1 MSVTPSGNCSTVT
14 VSDDGSAVVAS
25 CATVINQTGGAGVTD
40 GDKGDITVSGSGATW
55 TIDSGAVTSAK
66 IAAGAVTL
74 AKVEQIASG
83 RLLGNASGTTASPS
97 SLTVLSP
104 LVLNTAN
111 NRLEIQNSVS
121 DTLTLTA
128 GTGLTG
134 GGDLTANRTFTV
146 DFATSGAATAGK
158 AVEATDS
165 RLSNNRTPTTHKTSH
180 ATGGTDAIAP
190 ADIGAAAATHT
201 HAVGDLT
208 AGSASSGQVL
218 TYNGSAWAPAT
229 PAAGSAFS
237 PATTSETWSDF
248 LGNSAAPW
256 QALTNGTGAV
266 VNFNTAVGGTA
277 RIGMATMGTGSTASG
292 RAAVGSNLQDAAEF
306 GGGIHVFETAL
317 VATNLSTSGERY
329 ILYAGFIDSLTGT
342 PAEGAY
348 FRYSDDV
355 NGGNWECVT
364 VTGST
369 ETTTDSTVSVAAST
383 WNRLR
388 IEVNSAGTEAK
399 FYVDG
404 TLAAT
409 HTTNM
414 PGSGD
419 RFGIGCNM
427 RKTVGTTLRQSR
439 CDYVY
444 HKAEVT
450 R

>member
-1 MSVTPSGNCSTVT
+1 MPDRII
-14 VSDDGSAVVAS
+14 VSAPGPQGPAG
-25 CATVINQTGGAGVTD
+25 TGGGGGVTD

-111 NRLEIQNSVS
+111 NRLEIQNTVS

-165 RLSNNRTPTTHKTSH
+165 RLSDNRTPTTHKTSH

-229 PAAGSAFS
+229 P
-237 PATTSETWSDF
+237 TSSYFEPSGICETYSDF
-248 LGNSAAPW
+248 LGNAVNPW
-256 QALTNGTGAV
+256 ASQNNGTSSGTSFT
-266 VNFNTAVGGTA
+266 VNEAAARPGQVQIATGTTTTGRCSVGTRGQDVLFFGTA
-277 RIGMATMGTGSTASG
+277 A
-292 RAAVGSNLQDAAEF
+292 
-306 GGGIHVFETAL
+306 HVFECTIFP
-317 VATNLSTSGERY
+317 TNLSTATERF
-329 ILYAGFIDSLTGT
+329 ILYAGFFDSLTAT
-342 PAEGAY
+342 PTEGAY

-355 NGGNWECVT
+355 NGGDWECVT
-364 VTGST
+364 VSAST
-369 ETTTDSTVSVAAST
+369 ETTTDSNVAVAAST
-383 WNRLR
+383 TAKLR
-388 IEVNSAGTEAK
+388 IEVNAAGTSVVFK
-399 FYVDG
+399 IDG
-404 TLAAT
+404 NTVAT
-409 HTTNM
+409 HTTNL
-414 PGSGD
+414 PSGTD
-419 RFGIGCNM
+419 AFGVGINI
-427 RKTVGTTLRQSR
+427 RKTAGTTSRNAR
-439 CDYVY
+439 CDYLY
-444 HKAEVT
+444 HRYLVT